1 MIPVSAELPIGTG
14 IENGG
19 RTPVLEVSGLR
30 VGLAN
35 GTELLHGIDF
45 KLFPRESLGIVGES
59 GSGKTMTAMAVVGL
73 LPGGVTATAGS
84 IRVAGREVFNRDAA
98 TRRAL
103 LRDNF
108 GVVFQNPAVSL
119 NPRLTIFQQLRE
131 ALPAQIR
138 RSRTRSYARSL
149 ELLEHVGISR
159 AADRLRA
166 FPHELS
172 GGLNQRVVIAMAIAR
187 SPQALIADEATTAL
201 DVSMQKQVLD
211 LIDRLRQELNLGL
224 IVVSHDIGVIAD
236 RTDDVLVLKDGNVV
250 EHGPVAQVLGAPQH
264 EYTRALLDA
273 IPRLDGEVP
282 DDAGDRPKIVLEGR
296 GLTREFPVAG
306 NHRRKVR
313 ALDSVDV
320 SLHEG
325 QALAVVGESG
335 SGKTTL
341 ARILVGLD
349 RPDAGDLTAFGKP
362 VTSRSVARRRQELL
376 DVQYIFQDPYAAL
389 DPRQTVSQIIA
400 EPIELSGSPE
410 QRSRKR
416 EMVLDLLDDVRLPRS
431 FADRKPRQL
440 SGGQRQRV
448 VIARALALRPKV
460 LVADEPVS
468 SLDLSVQT
476 RILDLL
482 ATLRAERDLSYL
494 VISHDLAVIRQ
505 LCTDVVVMRDG
516 KVVERGTTEEI
527 FTSPRDA
534 YTRQLLDAIPGGDWF
549 RASPDSTSGQQAHP
563 SVTAS
568 YQSPESE

>member
-1 MIPVSAELPIGTG
+1 VTPVTTELPVGTAIG
-14 IENGG
+14 
-19 RTPVLEVSGLR
+19 RASKTPVLEVSGLR
-30 VGLAN
+30 AGLAN
-35 GTELLHGIDF
+35 GRELLHGIDF
-45 KLFPRESLGIVGES
+45 GLAPGESLGIVGES
-59 GSGKTMTAMAVVGL
+59 GSGKTLTAMAVVGL
-73 LPGGVTATAGS
+73 LPHGVTATSGS
-84 IRVAGREVFNRDAA
+84 IRVDGREVFGSDAA

-103 LRDNF
+103 LRDCF
-108 GVVFQNPAVSL
+108 GVVFQNPTVSL
-119 NPRLTIFQQLRE
+119 NPRLTIQQQLRE
-131 ALPAQIR
+131 ALPRQIR
-138 RSRTRSYARSL
+138 RSRARSYVRSL
-149 ELLEHVGISR
+149 ELLDHVGIGR
-159 AADRLRA
+159 AAERLRA
-166 FPHELS
+166 FPYELS
-172 GGLNQRVVIAMAIAR
+172 GGMNQRVVIAMAIAR
-187 SPQALIADEATTAL
+187 SPRVLIADEATTAL
-201 DVSMQKQVLD
+201 DVSVQKQVLD

-224 IVVSHDIGVIAD
+224 IIVSHDIGVIAD
-236 RTDDVLVLKDGNVV
+236 RTDDVLVLKDGSVV
-250 EHGPVAQVLGAPQH
+250 ERGAVAQVLGAPQH

-282 DDAGDRPKIVLEGR
+282 DDGGSRPAVVLEGR

-306 NHRRKVR
+306 NLRQKVR
-313 ALDSVDV
+313 ALDAVDV
-320 SLHEG
+320 SLRQG

-349 RPDAGDLTAFGKP
+349 RADAGQLTAFGRP
-362 VTSRSVARRRQELL
+362 VAGRTSARRRQQLAE
-376 DVQYIFQDPYAAL
+376 VQYIFQDPYAAL
-389 DPRQTVSQIIA
+389 DPRQTVSQIVT
-400 EPIELSGSPE
+400 EPIELSGSAE
-410 QRSRKR
+410 QRARKR
-416 EMVLDLLDDVRLPRS
+416 EMMLELLDDVRLPRS

-460 LVADEPVS
+460 LIADEPVS
-468 SLDLSVQT
+468 SLDLSVQA

-549 RASPDSTSGQQAHP
+549 RASPGSTSSRETQP
-563 SVTAS
+563 SIATR
-568 YQSPESE
+568 YQSPEGD